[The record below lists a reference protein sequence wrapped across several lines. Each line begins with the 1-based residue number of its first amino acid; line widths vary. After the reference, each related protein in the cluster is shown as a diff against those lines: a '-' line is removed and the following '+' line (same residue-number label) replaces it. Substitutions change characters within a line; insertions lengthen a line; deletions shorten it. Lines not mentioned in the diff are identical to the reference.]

1 MPSVAGAGGGRHFS
15 VNRAVACWRHRRLR
29 LLFLQRPLFSSLA
42 GGRGG
47 GGEDA
52 TPHLP
57 VVVVGAGPVGLVLS
71 FLLTKFGIKCAVLE
85 KNIEF
90 TRHPRAHF
98 INNRTMEIFRKL
110 DGLAGDI
117 EKSQPPVDLWRK
129 FVYCTSLS
137 GSILGSVDHMKQ
149 EDFDKVISPISVAHF
164 SQHKLVD
171 LLLKKLEGIGFQT
184 CLPDEIGS
192 STQDLVLE
200 NKILMGHECSSI
212 QPTDNGILIGASF
225 NKAGRMQERKIHCG
239 LLLGTDGAR
248 STVRELAGI
257 HMKGQR
263 DLQKLVSVHFLSKD
277 LGKYLSRERP
287 GMLFFIFNPDA
298 IGVLVAHDLGH
309 GEFVLQIPFYP
320 PQQMFEDFSTKVCEE
335 IIVKLV
341 GWEPTDMRILDIKP
355 WVMHAEVAEKYIGCN
370 NRIILVGDAAHR
382 FPPAGGFGMNTGV
395 QDAHNLAWKLYIL
408 QNCVASPSILQTYES
423 ERRPVAIF
431 NTELSVENFK
441 AAMSIPATLGL
452 DPTVANSVHQVIN
465 SSLGSV
471 IPRNLQKMVLEGLFS
486 IGRAQ
491 VSDYILNKKNPLGSS
506 RLARLRSILDEG
518 KSLQL
523 QFPAEDLGFRYEL
536 GALDAEDCAERTYEA
551 EKLKNSK
558 RSREYI
564 PSAKVGSRL
573 PHMLMRAVSTSNEGV
588 FSTLDLVSGDKPEFA
603 LLIAPLK
610 ESYELARAML
620 KIADELRLSAKICVI
635 WPQGSVDAKVK
646 GSRSEL
652 APWTNYVDVEE
663 IPRAPVNSW
672 WDMCQITRKSVILVR
687 PDEHIAWRTESDK
700 VRDADSEV
708 RRVFSKVLCPT
719 RPIQ

>member
-1 MPSVAGAGGGRHFS
+1 MPSIAGAGGGRLFS
-15 VNRAVACWRHRRLR
+15 VNGAAAYWGSSRRRL
-29 LLFLQRPLFSSLA
+29 LLLQRPLFSSLA
-42 GGRGG
+42 GGGTG
-47 GGEDA
+47 DDV

-57 VVVVGAGPVGLVLS
+57 VVIVGAGPVGLVLS

-85 KNIEF
+85 KNVEF

-117 EKSQPPVDLWRK
+117 ERSQPPVDLWRK

-149 EDFDKVISPISVAHF
+149 EGSPISVAHF

-171 LLLKKLEGIGFQT
+171 LLLKKLDGIGFQT
-184 CLPDEIGS
+184 CLPGDIGS

-200 NKILMGHECSSI
+200 NKILMGHECSSV
-212 QPTDNGILIGASF
+212 QLTDKGILIGASF
-225 NKAGRMQERKIHCG
+225 NEAGRMQERKIHCG
-239 LLLGTDGAR
+239 LLLGADGAR

-263 DLQKLVSVHFLSKD
+263 DLQKLVSVHFRSKD

-287 GMLFFIFNPDA
+287 GMLFFIFNPGA
-298 IGVLVAHDLGH
+298 IGVLVAHDLEH

-320 PQQMFEDFSTKVCEE
+320 PQQMFEDFSTKICEE

-341 GWEPTDMRILDIKP
+341 GWEPSDVQVLDIKP
-355 WVMHAEVAEKYIGCN
+355 WVMHAEVAEKYIGCD

-395 QDAHNLAWKLYIL
+395 QDAHNLAWKLCLL
-408 QNCVASPSILQTYES
+408 QNGVASPSILQTYES

-441 AAMSIPATLGL
+441 AAMSIPAALGL

-471 IPRNLQKMVLEGLFS
+471 IPRNLQKSVLEGLFS

-491 VSDYILNKKNPLGSS
+491 VSDYILNEKNPLGSL

-523 QFPAEDLGFRYEL
+523 QFPAEDLGFHYEL
-536 GALDAEDCAERTYEA
+536 GALVAEDCAETTYEA
-551 EKLKNSK
+551 EKQKHSK

-564 PSAKVGSRL
+564 PSAKAGSRL
-573 PHMLMRAVSTSNEGV
+573 PHMLMRALSTSNEGV
-588 FSTLDLVSGDKPEFA
+588 FSTLDLVNGDKPEFA
-603 LLIAPLK
+603 LIIAPLK
-610 ESYELARAML
+610 VSYELARAML
-620 KIADELRLSAKICVI
+620 KIADELKLPTKICVI

-663 IPRAPVNSW
+663 VPRAPVNSW
-672 WDMCQITRKSVILVR
+672 WEMCQITSKSVILVR
-687 PDEHIAWRTESDK
+687 PDEHIAWRTESDR
-700 VRDADSEV
+700 VTDADSEV
-708 RRVFSKVLCPT
+708 RRVFSEVLCLT
-719 RPIQ
+719 SRIQ